1 MVKTFGIDEN
11 EILWNIDNAKYIIT
25 SKFKEKLWCEENLVV
40 KRKLRYNNEVI
51 NPNLED
57 QKYLSIL
64 TSSQKK
70 INIAKIKTNGHDL
83 HSGIGHWSIPK
94 IPCAKMGCHLCECMS
109 LEDEN
114 HFLLE
119 YLSYTYIRSMFHSI
133 FHSTNLY
140 NLLIF
145 QKYTKLGKILGN
157 FFEDNNK
164 ILK

>member
-1 MVKTFGIDEN
+1 MVKPFGIDEN
-11 EILWNIDNAKYIIT
+11 EILQNIDNAKYIIT
-25 SKFKEKLWCEENLVV
+25 SKFKEKLWCEEILVV

-57 QKYLSIL
+57 QKYLLIV
-64 TSSQKK
+64 TSLWKK
-70 INIAKIKTNGHDL
+70 INIAKIKTNGHEL
-83 HSGIGHWSIPK
+83 HSGIGRWSISK
-94 IPCAKMGCHLCECMS
+94 IPCVKTGCHLCESMS

-133 FHSTNLY
+133 FHNTNLY

-145 QKYTKLGKILGN
+145 QNYTKLGKILGN
-157 FFEDNNK
+157 FFEDNNQ